1 MSKDYFSSLMM
12 RLRRGFIRPSG
23 KSQLETASLS
33 GRVAEVGKKF
43 NMWDTYEFEIR
54 LQSSVVCSSFSIVL
68 KIIQSAFNICFL

>member
-33 GRVAEVGKKF
+33 GRVAEVGQK
-43 NMWDTYEFEIR
+43 
-54 LQSSVVCSSFSIVL
+54 
-68 KIIQSAFNICFL
+68 FNICGTPMNLK